1 MIGTAIVMSIINIS
15 VFCIWIPAHLQI
27 SERYDAKTR
36 TYHMTDKISWIR
48 INDVWDRVEKVLY
61 LIIDVYLNV
70 YFILTVKANLVRN
83 GLQKYER
90 LVRFNQLMICVSL
103 LMDLVIVG
111 AMSIPNG
118 SVLVSRIIMKVS
130 TNSGSYLIF
139 HPLAYLV
146 KLNIEMS
153 MARLIKKIALGSNT
167 SSQAAYF
174 PSITLGSDAHNSG
187 LQKGTFRGW
196 AVAHRSSMRSFFIGG
211 RPSSTAECGVIT
223 KTKEFTVRSTPK
235 EELELQP
242 PKQFVHIR
250 ANEVKPKSDAKST
263 NLVTGATEKRA
274 SIYTSDEESLITC
287 QPDVVRARRSE
298 DSSGSHSMAS
308 TRT

>member
-1 MIGTAIVMSIINIS
+1 VT
-15 VFCIWIPAHLQI
+15 
-27 SERYDAKTR
+27 DKTR
-36 TYHMTDKISWIR
+36 WMR
-48 INDVWDRVEKVLY
+48 INDVWDRVEKVFY

-70 YFILTVKANLVRN
+70 YFIRTVKANLVRN

-90 LVRFNQLMICVSL
+90 LVRFNQTMICVSL

-118 SVLVSRIIMKVS
+118 SVLVSRIIMKVFADS
-130 TNSGSYLIF
+130 ASYLIF

-167 SSQAAYF
+167 SNQAAYF
-174 PSITLGSDAHNSG
+174 PSITLNSDAKNDGSKNG
-187 LQKGTFRGW
+187 IIREW
-196 AVAHRSSMRSFFIGG
+196 AVTQRSSMRSFFVGG
-211 RPSSTAECGVIT
+211 RPSSTAAGGVIT

-235 EELELQP
+235 EEWELQP

-250 ANEVKPKSDAKST
+250 ANEVEPKSDAKLA
-263 NLVTGATEKRA
+263 NHVTGVTEKRA

-287 QPDVVRARRSE
+287 QPVVVRARRSE